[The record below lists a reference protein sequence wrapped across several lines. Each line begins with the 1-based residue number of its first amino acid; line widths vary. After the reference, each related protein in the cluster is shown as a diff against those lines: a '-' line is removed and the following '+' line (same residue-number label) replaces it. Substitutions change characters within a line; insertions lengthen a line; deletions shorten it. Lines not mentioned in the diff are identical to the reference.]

1 MENVEK
7 QLIFTSK
14 YDKIEILKLF
24 RDGDFKDTFVDSYIK
39 KISIKLSKKI
49 GSKIDPFSDDVFL
62 NTYINFK
69 NLNGIELVSLSF
81 QDVAD
86 LNELEEL
93 EFNEKI
99 QSFESVLEDSIV
111 LEIVVHI
118 SENSKKLT
126 ESIEK
131 CEFINNKITYADIKW
146 IGFTEDYNKDF
157 PPANEIRNRPRL
169 QLYIDLDKLVRPEDI
184 DIKKLIT
191 FFNILLKKYYILFPD
206 NLEYFIS
213 ENQYHM
219 NIDLFLENDIIEK
232 LKKLKLLNK
241 IYLSDVV
248 KLIKVGAKNGK
259 CRKTTRKCK

>member
-1 MENVEK
+1 MENIEK

-14 YDKIEILKLF
+14 YDKIEILKLL
-24 RDGDFKDTFVDSYIK
+24 RDDDFKDIFVDSYIK
-39 KISIKLSKKI
+39 EIAIKLSEKN

-69 NLNGIELVSLSF
+69 KLNGIELVSLSF

-99 QSFESVLEDSIV
+99 QSFEALLEDSII
-111 LEIVVHI
+111 LEIVIHI
-118 SENSKKLT
+118 LKSNKKI
-126 ESIEK
+126 IEIIEE

-184 DIKKLIT
+184 NIKKLIT
-191 FFNILLKKYYILFPD
+191 FFNILLKKYYIVFPD

-213 ENQYHM
+213 ENEYHI
-219 NIDLFLENDIIEK
+219 NIDLFLENNIIEK

-248 KLIKVGAKNGK
+248 KLIKVGVKNGK
-259 CRKTTRKCK
+259 YRKTT